1 MSDYPAWYKVGRAGA
16 LYKLDSPYWEV
27 TSGRVLKLV
36 EHSACACLGVSFYRK
51 ISALFIRA
59 KLATEPQTGL
69 PLAAGFVDL
78 RK

>member
-1 MSDYPAWYKVGRAGA
+1 MRVHNGYAKVGRAGA

-51 ISALFIRA
+51 ISTLFISA